1 MRQAGRPPLAPPDEP
16 LRFVLDYAQA
26 RGGAW
31 ERSDDTTLLLL
42 PDALQAE
49 FDLPEELTVTADLEV
64 AREEG
69 AVLLVH
75 GHPVVDRVASAV
87 LKHADVGFSRQPWP
101 ASIPPSATEL
111 VMRSRAA
118 LGVDH
123 GKLNATGMPPV
134 EAYLPVLRAGAMV
147 SYSASLEDRFQ
158 EREEAWIDARTC
170 LPLETSMR
178 AHVASRSLEPG
189 IDPTRPVLACD
200 LPAAVGAAHTLIER
214 RALARRAELSG
225 QTRAAR
231 EAELRR
237 AATYYA
243 TALETIAA
251 RAATAPQERR
261 GLLASQ
267 AEVTIT
273 ERDRRLAEIE
283 ERFEPRHEIQPFR
296 LHLIAV
302 PAMSVPV
309 SVQRGDRTFPLTLT
323 WVPGGVGFLP
333 LRCPHCGDSSPLVA
347 GRDRLGC
354 RTCIPRPAV
363 APAPMPARPEHPQGL
378 SGLQAQN
385 TPARPQEPHRPEAP
399 ACSPARSPA
408 RQAGQLPA
416 GKSRRATR
424 PATATKG
431 TGSPGV
437 DNERL
442 CKLGARLATAF
453 WDAAALGGRWR
464 GKATVAHSPM
474 SVLARLYGTQGPFR
488 AIGVPPGALPLD
500 MVVRETQLHPT
511 SPHTTSGLLATSAGS
526 FFYAL
531 RWQVAQGD
539 PLVGELLPHLCPD
552 GALVAASSLPKIVAS
567 ELLNPPPP
575 RTHLDPVETQVWEE
589 TADLMGLSFVLRCL
603 AQWWQIRAAAGT
615 ESHTPGAIAAAI
627 AERARAR
634 AGLGPR
640 TPVQPTLWSPDAC
653 SIQAAKAD
661 IDRLIGACD
670 ERPW

>member
-1 MRQAGRPPLAPPDEP
+1 
-16 LRFVLDYAQA
+16 
-26 RGGAW
+26 
-31 ERSDDTTLLLL
+31 
-42 PDALQAE
+42 
-49 FDLPEELTVTADLEV
+49 
-64 AREEG
+64 
-69 AVLLVH
+69 
-75 GHPVVDRVASAV
+75 
-87 LKHADVGFSRQPWP
+87 
-101 ASIPPSATEL
+101 
-111 VMRSRAA
+111 
-118 LGVDH
+118 VDH
-123 GKLNATGMPPV
+123 GKLSATGTPPV
-134 EAYLPVLRAGAMV
+134 ETYLPVLRAGAMV

-158 EREEAWIDARTC
+158 EREEVWIDARTC

-189 IDPTRPVLACD
+189 IDPARPVLACD
-200 LPAAVGAAHTLIER
+200 LPAAMVAAHSLIEG
-214 RALARRAELSG
+214 RALTRRAELSG
-225 QTRAAR
+225 QTRGAR

-243 TALETIAA
+243 TALESIAA

-302 PAMSVPV
+302 PALSVPV
-309 SVQRGDRTFPLTLT
+309 SVRRGDRAFPLTLT
-323 WVPGGVGFLP
+323 WVPGGVGVLP

-363 APAPMPARPEHPQGL
+363 EPAPTVPRPEPRESSEL
-378 SGLQAQN
+378 RAPNAS
-385 TPARPQEPHRPEAP
+385 ARPQEPQRPMA
-399 ACSPARSPA
+399 PARSPA
-408 RQAGQLPA
+408 RQAAHLPA
-416 GKSRRATR
+416 SKSRRPTK
-424 PATATKG
+424 PATATKRTASRG
-431 TGSPGV
+431 A
-437 DNERL
+437 DHERL
-442 CKLGARLATAF
+442 FKLGAKLATAF

-500 MVVRETQLHPT
+500 MIVRETVPHPGG
-511 SPHTTSGLLATSAGS
+511 SHATSGLLATSAGS

-539 PLVGELLPHLCPD
+539 PVVGEVLPHLCPD
-552 GALVAASSLPKIVAS
+552 GALVAASSLPAIVAS

-575 RTHLDPVETQVWEE
+575 RTPLDPVETQIWEE
-589 TADLMGLSFVLRCL
+589 TVGSIGLSFVLRCL

-615 ESHTPGAIAAAI
+615 ERHSPDATAAAI
-627 AERARAR
+627 VERVRAR
-634 AGLGPR
+634 AGLRPR
-640 TPVQPTLWSPDAC
+640 TPGQSKLWSPDAS
-653 SIQAAKAD
+653 SIETARAD
-661 IDRLIGACD
+661 IDRLIGASQA
-670 ERPW
+670 RPW